1 MGQTIQQRQLKL
13 LDSIHALEAGKTK
26 ELGERIH
33 PRKFSFSPKF
43 AALLGSIIGH
53 DYGVTDRKGNSV
65 SSFSITSDG
74 FIVSS
79 SNAFLGDA
87 ADLERNL
94 ADFYTCISADDASE
108 VARRY
113 KANVLDYRSK
123 RG

>member
-13 LDSIHALEAGKTK
+13 LAGIHALEASKTK

-33 PRKFSFSPKF
+33 PRKFNFSPKF
-43 AALLGSIIGH
+43 AALLGAIIGY
-53 DYGVTDRKGNSV
+53 DYGVTDLQGNSV

-74 FIVSS
+74 FIISS

-94 ADFYTCISADDASE
+94 ADFYSYISADDAIA
-108 VARRY
+108 VA
-113 KANVLDYRSK
+113 SIQ
-123 RG
+123 